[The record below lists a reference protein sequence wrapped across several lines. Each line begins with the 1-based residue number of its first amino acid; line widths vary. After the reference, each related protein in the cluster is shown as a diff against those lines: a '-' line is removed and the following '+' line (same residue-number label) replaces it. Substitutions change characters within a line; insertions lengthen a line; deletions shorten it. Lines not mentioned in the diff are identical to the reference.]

1 VAKQLDPRD
10 RLVFGKIPMNES
22 PDLVSCSKCNRPI
35 TRNALSKH
43 LETCVKENISKKKSA
58 SDKDKVNGD
67 GKATPSGEI
76 AVMPAKSKKRKQDD
90 GKRCM
95 RHLLMCRRK

>member
-1 VAKQLDPRD
+1 
-10 RLVFGKIPMNES
+10 MNES

-43 LETCVKENISKKKSA
+43 LESCVKENVSKKKST

-67 GKATPSGEI
+67 GKETPNGEI
-76 AVMPAKSKKRKQDD
+76 AVMPAKSKKRKQGY
-90 GKRCM
+90 GKHCT
-95 RHLLMCRRK
+95 RHLLMCRGK